1 MTDDFITLDRATK
14 HYTGFTLDVTMRVPK
29 DSITALVGVNGS
41 GKTTTFRIIL
51 GLAKPDAGTG
61 TLLGTDVTQLPN
73 SVKRRVGA
81 VLADSSFD
89 AAFTGTDVIRQAKA
103 FYPTFNATLCR
114 TLLTRFSLPE
124 DKPMSDFSTGM
135 TAKFKTIIAM
145 SHEPDV
151 LILDE
156 PTAGLDVVA
165 RNELLN
171 LLRAYME
178 TPGRA
183 ILISSHNSKDIETLC
198 DDFYVIDRGRIRLHE
213 TIDRLRDDY
222 AVLML
227 TDDQA
232 AELDRTHILASARVR
247 GGVHALTDA
256 RRYYEENM
264 PGVAVARGDI
274 DELITIMTADQD
286 AARPTATESHNADAH
301 SERNQS

>member
-1 MTDDFITLDRATK
+1 M
-14 HYTGFTLDVTMRVPK
+14 
-29 DSITALVGVNGS
+29 
-41 GKTTTFRIIL
+41 
-51 GLAKPDAGTG
+51 
-61 TLLGTDVTQLPN
+61 
-73 SVKRRVGA
+73 
-81 VLADSSFD
+81 LADSSFD

-156 PTAGLDVVA
+156 PTSLPEDKPMSDFSTGMTAKFKTIIAMSHEPDVLILDEPTAGLDVVA
-165 RNELLN
+165 RNELLDLLRAYMETPGRAILISSHN
-171 LLRAYME
+171 SKDIETLVLILDEPTAGLDVVARNELLDLLRAYME

-227 TDDQA
+227 TDDQVTQF
-232 AELDRTHILASARVR
+232 EGHRDLVR
-247 GGVHALTDA
+247 RLLRH
-256 RRYYEENM
+256 
-264 PGVAVARGDI
+264 
-274 DELITIMTADQD
+274 
-286 AARPTATESHNADAH
+286 
-301 SERNQS
+301 

>member
-1 MTDDFITLDRATK
+1 MTTDFITLDHATK
-14 HYTGFTLDVTMRVPK
+14 RYAGFTLDVTMRVPK
-29 DSITALVGVNGS
+29 DGITALIGVNGS
-41 GKTTTFRIIL
+41 GKTTTFRVIL

-89 AAFTGTDVIRQAKA
+89 AVFTGTDVIRQAKA
-103 FYPTFNATLCR
+103 FYPAFNATLCR

-135 TAKFKTIIAM
+135 MAKFKTIIAM

-165 RNELLN
+165 RNELLD

-232 AELDRTHILASARVR
+232 AALDRAHILPSARVR

-274 DELITIMTADQD
+274 DELITIMTADQG
-286 AARPTATESHNADAH
+286 AAPHDNEAYN
-301 SERNQS
+301 ERNQS

>member
-1 MTDDFITLDRATK
+1 MGQARRRRSASSSGLRNRTQALA
-14 HYTGFTLDVTMRVPK
+14 PC
-29 DSITALVGVNGS
+29 SITALVGVNGS

-151 LILDE
+151 LRF
-156 PTAGLDVVA
+156 PKTS
-165 RNELLN
+165 R
-171 LLRAYME
+171 
-178 TPGRA
+178 
-183 ILISSHNSKDIETLC
+183 
-198 DDFYVIDRGRIRLHE
+198 
-213 TIDRLRDDY
+213 
-222 AVLML
+222 
-227 TDDQA
+227 
-232 AELDRTHILASARVR
+232 
-247 GGVHALTDA
+247 
-256 RRYYEENM
+256 
-264 PGVAVARGDI
+264 
-274 DELITIMTADQD
+274 
-286 AARPTATESHNADAH
+286 
-301 SERNQS
+301 